1 MTKPYP
7 SPRFLEVVVKSRNSV
22 EKVGLSGI
30 MYAQET
36 RVSLTGD
43 RGSVLKILYL
53 VGKTNK
59 QNHTASLIV
68 LYGIF
73 QKKQLFAYVS
83 ANNDEKS

>member
-7 SPRFLEVVVKSRNSV
+7 SPRFLDVFVKSRNSV

-43 RGSVLKILYL
+43 RGLLFIFGWK
-53 VGKTNK
+53 NK
-59 QNHTASLIV
+59 QAKSYCFSDRSVWNIPKT
-68 LYGIF
+68 
-73 QKKQLFAYVS
+73 QLFAYVS
-83 ANNDEKS
+83 VNNDEKS

>member
-1 MTKPYP
+1 MAKCTYRKA
-7 SPRFLEVVVKSRNSV
+7 V
-22 EKVGLSGI
+22 
-30 MYAQET
+30 

-59 QNHTASLIV
+59 QNDTASLIL

-73 QKKQLFAYVS
+73 QKISCLCMFQQTMMKNLKLSTFTFDAVGVHINTS
-83 ANNDEKS
+83 LAHL